1 MNEYQAVFSLPCTR
15 LGIRVDANALQALDF
30 LPLETLAHPPV
41 TQMAQLVWEELS
53 AYLADPGH
61 VFKLPL
67 QMGGTEF
74 QLRVW
79 QQIAAIPAGQT
90 STYGDLAMALHSAPR
105 AVGNAC
111 GANPIPLVVP
121 CHRVV
126 GKSGLGGFNRQ
137 QTNLTLD
144 IKRWLLRHE
153 GHRV

>member
-1 MNEYQAVFSLPCTR
+1 MSDYQAVFSLPCTR
-15 LGIRVDANALQALDF
+15 LGIRVDANALLALDF
-30 LPLETLAHPPV
+30 LPLDTPAHPP
-41 TQMAQLVWEELS
+41 TSQMAQLVWEELS

-67 QMGGTEF
+67 QMGGSVF
-74 QLRVW
+74 QQRVW
-79 QQIAAIPAGQT
+79 QQIAAIPAGET
-90 STYGDLAMALHSAPR
+90 STYGDLAAALQSAPR

>member
-1 MNEYQAVFSLPCTR
+1 MSDYQAVFSLPCTR
-15 LGIRVDANALQALDF
+15 LGIRVDANALLALDF
-30 LPLETLAHPPV
+30 LPLEMPARPPA
-41 TQMAQLVWEELS
+41 TQIAQLVWEELS

-67 QMGGTEF
+67 QMGGTPF

-90 STYGDLAMALHSAPR
+90 STYGDLAVALQSAPR

>member
-1 MNEYQAVFSLPCTR
+1 MSDYQAVFSLPCTR
-15 LGIRVDANALQALDF
+15 LGIRVDANALLALDF
-30 LPLETLAHPPV
+30 LPLDTPAHPP
-41 TQMAQLVWEELS
+41 TSQMAQLVWEELS

-61 VFKLPL
+61 VFRLPL
-67 QMGGTEF
+67 QMGGTVF
-74 QLRVW
+74 QQRVW
-79 QQIAAIPAGQT
+79 QQIAAIPAGKT
-90 STYGDLAMALHSAPR
+90 STYGDLAMTLQSAPR